1 MSDSIKS
8 VRQRDLTIKN
18 DIMENVLS
26 KKDLSRNLGL
36 SIGKIDKM
44 MGEGLSYL
52 KIGKSVRFRESDVDK
67 FLNDRLKN

>member
-1 MSDSIKS
+1 
-8 VRQRDLTIKN
+8 
-18 DIMENVLS
+18 MENVLS

-52 KIGKSVRFRESDVDK
+52 KIGKSVRFRESDVDR
-67 FLNDRLKN
+67 FLNDRLKNQGISIR

>member
-1 MSDSIKS
+1 
-8 VRQRDLTIKN
+8 
-18 DIMENVLS
+18 MENILS

-44 MGEGLSYL
+44 MSEGLSYL
-52 KIGKSVRFRESDVDK
+52 KIGKSVRFRESDVDI

>member
-1 MSDSIKS
+1 
-8 VRQRDLTIKN
+8 
-18 DIMENVLS
+18 MENILS

-44 MGEGLSYL
+44 MSEGLSYL
-52 KIGKSVRFRESDVDK
+52 KIGKSVRFKESDVDK

>member
-1 MSDSIKS
+1 
-8 VRQRDLTIKN
+8 
-18 DIMENVLS
+18 MENVLS
-26 KKDLSRNLGL
+26 KKELSRNLGL

-52 KIGKSVRFRESDVDK
+52 KIGRSVRFRESDVDR